1 MLFRERPAHL
11 LHSQPNSP
19 DPTSA
24 EDLSIIS
31 SLPLALFLTT
41 LSGLATV
48 LGALIVCLEPNGM
61 TGRRL
66 GLAQGMAAGFMI
78 AVTLLEIIPE
88 ALEGIQVWQCISL
101 AGMGAASI
109 SMVKLLLPEPDLS
122 AFWEADWIKARNG
135 GKGLEMVEK
144 RRGGNG
150 RNRNN
155 SSGNNGS
162 NINEQHSRREPS
174 SDTTA
179 AAATADEDGFFSLND
194 SGTTEPFASLPS
206 SSLTTTSPS
215 FTHLERQRRNSLLW
229 SGLQVALSLSL
240 HNFPEG
246 IATFAASLK
255 GLNLGLPLA
264 ISIALHN
271 LPEGAACAIP
281 IYVATGSRKKALLV
295 ALLSGLAE
303 PAGVLFVAFV
313 GPSSLTPAVV
323 AGLLSVVGGVMIRLS
338 VFELAPQAVEFA
350 SKREAVF
357 AGGVGF
363 LVMSFVLGVMHV

>member
-1 MLFRERPAHL
+1 
-11 LHSQPNSP
+11 
-19 DPTSA
+19 
-24 EDLSIIS
+24 
-31 SLPLALFLTT
+31 
-41 LSGLATV
+41 
-48 LGALIVCLEPNGM
+48 M
-61 TGRRL
+61 TGRSL

-88 ALEGIQVWQCISL
+88 ALEGVQVWQCISL
-101 AGMGAASI
+101 AGVGAASI
-109 SMVKLLLPEPDLS
+109 SVVKHLLPEPDLS
-122 AFWEADWIKARNG
+122 AFLEADWKKEG
-135 GKGLEMVEK
+135 SGEKGLGMVEK
-144 RRGGNG
+144 REGENG

-162 NINEQHSRREPS
+162 NTNLKHSRREPS
-174 SDTTA
+174 SDTAA
-179 AAATADEDGFFSLND
+179 AAATADEDGFYSLNER
-194 SGTTEPFASLPS
+194 GTAEPYTSFSSSSS
-206 SSLTTTSPS
+206 SSLTTTNPS
-215 FTHLERQRRNSLLW
+215 LTLLERQRRNALLW

-264 ISIALHN
+264 ISIAFHN

-295 ALLSGLAE
+295 ALISGLAE
-303 PAGVLFVAFV
+303 PAGVLFVALL

-323 AGLLSVVGGVMIRLS
+323 AALLSTVGGVMIRLS

-350 SKREAVF
+350 SKEEAVV

-363 LVMSFVLGVMHV
+363 LVMSVMLGVMHV